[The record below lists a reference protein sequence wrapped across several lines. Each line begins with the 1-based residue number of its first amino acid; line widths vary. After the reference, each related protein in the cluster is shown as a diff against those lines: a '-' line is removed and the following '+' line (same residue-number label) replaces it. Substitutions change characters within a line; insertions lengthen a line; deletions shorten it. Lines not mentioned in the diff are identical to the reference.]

1 MVENLTLTD
10 EVLNISSKVGKRK
23 KWKKTHLIKGY
34 IFKRLKDFIWLEAQY
49 ESRIRYDG
57 SKMLVQFWAE

>member
-34 IFKRLKDFIWLEAQY
+34 IFKRLKDFI
-49 ESRIRYDG
+49 
-57 SKMLVQFWAE
+57 